1 MSKQSELYALRNSF
15 SGDSLVTAHNRNGDS
30 EGDGAERW
38 NFIASTQ
45 SAEAD
50 IIDEEERAEQR
61 EAKRK
66 FAKLL
71 GLYFKKILEPVEF
84 EYLKEYLKGELT
96 PHKVGLKLGLKLQQT
111 IDYKPII
118 KSILSKH
125 KANEQKF
132 LMLMQYSGLKLRKNL
147 SFLPQ
152 LEQAYQDYLYRKEY
166 FKATNNEQKR
176 QARKE
181 YRLLNIDRER
191 ERKRIYRATHR
202 EQIHKRYKKRLEENP
217 ELKQKY
223 REAVRLWEQT
233 HKEQKKDRMRKYR
246 ARNAEKLNAQH
257 REQHR
262 KWRKNATPE
271 QLEAK
276 RERDRI
282 NERKRRANFTP
293 EQLEA
298 ERERDRIYREQ
309 NREKIRERAREYQ
322 RQYRA
327 KPENRQKKSEYAKQW
342 YEQNK
347 EKILARKREKRATET
362 ITQKELRNKQRRL
375 RASEKRETK
384 LQITNKLKFIEKI
397 TSLKGLLR
405 SMSYDFIC
413 KIWSN
418 CTETI
423 NGETPATQQS
433 EFYFKAFYNSVYAM
447 VCKLV
452 QEINVI
458 ATNNASEEDE
468 KQKLKEIEIIGA

>member
-262 KWRKNATPE
+262 KWRENATPE

-276 RERDRI
+276 RER
-282 NERKRRANFTP
+282 N
-293 EQLEA
+293 
-298 ERERDRIYREQ
+298 RIYREQ